1 MFRQYRQKS
10 SYRTSL
16 VLIKRKKNTP
26 KTHDLFLVDVSW
38 TVGGG
43 EGGGAGLAVPG
54 NVAVLGGAADGQGVN
69 AVGVAITVT
78 AVLLP
83 AAVSRGPHEDWPQ
96 TATTLREEK
105 KNVVIVMMWITGHQ
119 SSFYWTTMLYQRVT
133 HWASGQLIKK
143 HKHDSNSMS
152 WIPPSSR
159 GLSSVIIYIKTRFV
173 VLSGSVSSCID
184 QSTTHSSI

>member
-54 NVAVLGGAADGQGVN
+54 NVAVLGGAADGQGVD

-105 KNVVIVMMWITGHQ
+105 KKCCHCDDVDHRTSELILLDDHVIPEGDTLSQ
-119 SSFYWTTMLYQRVT
+119 WTV
-133 HWASGQLIKK
+133 
-143 HKHDSNSMS
+143 N
-152 WIPPSSR
+152 
-159 GLSSVIIYIKTRFV
+159 
-173 VLSGSVSSCID
+173 
-184 QSTTHSSI
+184 